1 MLNGRTTT
9 SHRLIQYK
17 NIFSD
22 PKLRE
27 EHGRN
32 HTGSQ
37 GGFSLKKLGFAV
49 FLLLV
54 IPTAFASAGF
64 FSDIIGMFTKVTTE
78 ARPINSQN
86 IALLSAAVG
95 TSVVSAEESDV
106 NTVADSALLPDVG
119 PTGGPTDIESDFD
132 HGQISIYTVHEGD
145 SLASIAKM
153 FDVSVNTILW
163 ANNMQKG
170 AKLTVGQALLILPVS
185 GVQYEVKKGDTI
197 AGIAK
202 KFKGDPDEIRSYNS
216 LGEDTVLEPGMTI
229 IIPDGEIVTATP
241 AKTKPATSKL
251 RGVSV
256 VNDDA
261 YFIAPLANYRR
272 SQKLHGYNGVDMT
285 SYLGAPIVAAAGGK
299 VIVAR
304 QGGYNGGYGNYVV
317 IKHSNGTQTL
327 YAHMTSVGV
336 NEGVTVVQGQ
346 VIGTLGNTGRST
358 GPHLHFEVRGARNP
372 FAY

>member
-1 MLNGRTTT
+1 MSGRTTT

-22 PKLRE
+22 PKIQGG
-27 EHGRN
+27 HGRN

-37 GGFSLKKLGFAV
+37 AGFSLKKLGFLVV
-49 FLLLV
+49 FLLAL
-54 IPTAFASAGF
+54 PTAFASAGF
-64 FSDIIGMFTKVTTE
+64 ISDIIGMFTKVTTE

-86 IALLSAAVG
+86 MALLSAAVG
-95 TSVVSAEESDV
+95 TSVVASDAPDV
-106 NTVADSALLPDVG
+106 STVGDSALLPDVG
-119 PTGGPTDIESDFD
+119 PSGGPADIETDFD
-132 HGQISIYTVHEGD
+132 HGQISIYVVHEGD

-163 ANNMQKG
+163 ANGMQKG
-170 AKLTVGQALLILPVS
+170 AKLTVGKSLLILPVS

-197 AGIAK
+197 AAIAK
-202 KFKGDPDEIRSYNS
+202 KYHGDPDEIRSYNS
-216 LGEDTVLEPGMTI
+216 LSEDTVLEVGATI
-229 IIPDGEIVTATP
+229 IIPDGEIPSVTP
-241 AKTKPATSKL
+241 AKTKPATSKI
-251 RGVSV
+251 RGVST

-317 IKHSNGTQTL
+317 IQHSNGTQTL

-336 NEGVTVVQGQ
+336 NEGVQVVQGQ